1 MTRIKLH
8 SVGVGG
14 KEVYSLERDPDYYIY
29 YKVMVSTFKFSDKN
43 FAETYAWAI
52 HKNEI
57 KLEKEYCKIHPIRP
71 GDYKSRQKVLV
82 EKDMSK
88 ILKVNHGLDYY
99 PKANKD
105 FKILMFEEISKEEAI
120 KINK

>member
-1 MTRIKLH
+1 MTRVKLY

-14 KEVYSLERDPDYYIY
+14 REVYSLEGDPDYYIY
-29 YKVMVSTFKFSDKN
+29 YKVMVSTGKLSNNN

-71 GDYKSRQKVLV
+71 GDYESRQKVLL

-99 PKANKD
+99 PEINED
-105 FKILMFEEISKEEAI
+105 FSILMVKEISKEEAI
-120 KINK
+120 KLNK